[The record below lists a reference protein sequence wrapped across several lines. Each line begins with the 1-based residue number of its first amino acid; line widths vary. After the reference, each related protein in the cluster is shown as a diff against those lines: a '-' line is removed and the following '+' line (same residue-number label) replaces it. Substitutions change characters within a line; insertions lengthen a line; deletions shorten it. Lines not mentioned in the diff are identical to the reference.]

1 MTATKIVVIVLVLVV
16 VLFAVLAVSGLRTN
30 ARLPKTDENNFEPG
44 QYPTMGALNGV
55 LAPFAPKLDLA
66 KKTFDLTST
75 NSATPIRVAVPKD
88 ESNKFRNAKFH
99 LTPASAS
106 GCARIEYKA
115 PDGDGDK
122 LNDQKWQL
130 TGDNLKPVSFT
141 ILQSGGTLTF
151 TRDAFPGQPCVVEL
165 Q

>member
-1 MTATKIVVIVLVLVV
+1 MTGTKIVVIVLVLIV
-16 VLFAVLAVSGLRTN
+16 VLFIVLAVWGSSTN
-30 ARLPKTDENNFEPG
+30 ASAPKTNEDNFNPG
-44 QYPTMGALNGV
+44 QYPILGAFNGV

-75 NSATPIRVAVPKD
+75 NPATPIRVAVPKD
-88 ESNKFRNAKFH
+88 DSHKFRNAKFH
-99 LTPASAS
+99 LTPASAR

-122 LNDQKWQL
+122 LNDQKWPRS
-130 TGDNLKPVSFT
+130 GDNLTQVSFT

-151 TRDAFPGQPCVVEL
+151 TRDASPPQPCVVEL